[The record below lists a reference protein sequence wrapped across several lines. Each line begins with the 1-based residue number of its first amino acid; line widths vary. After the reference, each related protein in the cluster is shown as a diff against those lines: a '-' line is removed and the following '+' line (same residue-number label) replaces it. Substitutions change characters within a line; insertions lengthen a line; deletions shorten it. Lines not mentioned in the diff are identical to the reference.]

1 MSEIEYGLL
10 YKGYENLH
18 KILNIALGGA
28 ILEGN
33 SSYERI
39 KISHTFQKFDAI
51 IEDLNDAFSSL
62 SILKI
67 YKTFLQLIVY
77 YEINTYI
84 LKNIVKYCKTANAN
98 TSSNASKAYR
108 RLFYFELLGNRDYL
122 NFSTANS
129 KSNSKANSR
138 GNSKAN
144 SRGNSTE
151 TTFDI
156 QPEIDFILHDAIYN
170 LHIDQDK
177 KEHYFFICKGDVE
190 LSISFLFWSYLHKS
204 RDFSE
209 YIDYLNGLVFDNSN
223 RMYSQ
228 FIVEFVLNYAYD
240 ILEKEKN
247 YFKKMSYNGMPIVA
261 YNARNYVLGIK
272 TDISKVVKH
281 LPEEIKQE
289 HNLELIPNLREEF
302 SDDPYVYTEIQ
313 VNHIESKLHLTT
325 TYLHDDTLPPR
336 DTQYQNPMLSITSEY
351 NRSSYILE
359 ISSIIKDLIYVRKE
373 HDSDFIGGIFQIIV
387 GIVLQDFVLGNVY
400 KDTIK
405 RYICILCPFIE
416 KMQIQCGLYQQIER
430 RYKRYGISLHE
441 KEDRLL
447 DSIKWNMNYIGFFL
461 KKYKENYLFIE
472 RQQLLIYEKAIEIA
486 VPTLQILQTKV
497 KKNSTQILFY
507 KLKTHSG
514 EYLLRQVASMLG
526 SDKFV

>member
-1 MSEIEYGLL
+1 MSEHVKIEYGLF
-10 YKGYENLH
+10 YSGYEKLS
-18 KILNIALGGA
+18 KILNPTLGDA

-33 SSYERI
+33 
-39 KISHTFQKFDAI
+39 ISHKNIKRSHTLQKFDSI

-67 YKTFLQLIVY
+67 YKIFLPLIVY

-84 LKNIVKYCKTANAN
+84 LKNIVKYCKTTN
-98 TSSNASKAYR
+98 TSNSSNASKAYR
-108 RLFYFELLGNRDYL
+108 RLFYINLLNNRDYL
-122 NFSTANS
+122 NF
-129 KSNSKANSR
+129 
-138 GNSKAN
+138 

-156 QPEIDFILHDAIYN
+156 QPEIDFILHDAISN

-177 KEHYFFICKGDVE
+177 KEHYFCICEGDVE
-190 LSISFLFWSYLHKS
+190 FSISFLFWSYLHNS
-204 RDFSE
+204 RDFRE
-209 YIDYLNGLVFDNSN
+209 YIDYLHGLVFDNSN
-223 RMYSQ
+223 RMFSQ
-228 FIVEFVLNYAYD
+228 FIVEFILNYAYD
-240 ILEKEKN
+240 VLENEKN
-247 YFKKMSYNGMPIVA
+247 YLKEMSYNGVPIVA
-261 YNARNYVLGIK
+261 YNARKYAIGIK
-272 TDISKVVKH
+272 TDISKVVEY

-302 SDDPYVYTEIQ
+302 SDDPYVFTNIQ
-313 VNHIESKLHLTT
+313 VNNIESKLHLTT
-325 TYLHDDTLPPR
+325 TYLHDDTLPP
-336 DTQYQNPMLSITSEY
+336 TNIQYQNPMLSITSEY

-373 HDSDFIGGIFQIIV
+373 HDPDFIGGIFQIIV
-387 GIVLQDFVLGNVY
+387 GIVLQDFVLGKDY

-416 KMQIQCGLYQQIER
+416 KMQIQCELYQQIER
-430 RYKRYGISLHE
+430 RYKRHGNEIYIHE

-461 KKYKENYLFIE
+461 KKYKEKNYLFIE
-472 RQQLLIYEKAIEIA
+472 RQQLLTFEKAIEIA
-486 VPTLQILQTKV
+486 VPTLQAGV
-497 KKNSTQILFY
+497 KKNSIQLLFY
-507 KLKTHSG
+507 KLKTNSG